1 MDYISEIISFVLGII
16 GGSTLTY
23 FRMSRSQSARASGG
37 STAINVSEV
46 TSGRDTH
53 VG

>member
-1 MDYISEIISFVLGII
+1 MDYLSEVVSFIVGLV

-23 FRMSRSQSARASGG
+23 YRMSRSQSAKASGDA
-37 STAINVSEV
+37 TAINVSEV